1 MNSEEGQ
8 VYTVS
13 ILQFSCFIKY
23 NRMQLKHKQTK
34 SEHSRQI
41 TAFTIVNQR
50 IIYKD
55 DIEFVT
61 QFPCLLGHPVHQQ
74 GME

>member
-1 MNSEEGQ
+1 
-8 VYTVS
+8 
-13 ILQFSCFIKY
+13 
-23 NRMQLKHKQTK
+23 MQSKHKQTK